1 MNRHLNFKRLILLIN
16 KFWFGHRKVF
26 LLLMLA
32 ILSLFTIWLGI
43 YLGFSNPRLFN
54 EDFQVAYYFLGLLM
68 SGCLSAN
75 FLFADLGN
83 KPKAIGY
90 LLEPASSL
98 EKIVC
103 SLFFGVF
110 VFWIGYSMMFY
121 LVDAGMVHM
130 ANRIYGTQWT
140 IINIFSVNDY
150 ENPFFPGRAS
160 NLFFIYFASQ
170 ALFITGS
177 LYFRKYTFFKTAIV
191 ALFIGLVLVIIPSA
205 AINISMPLG
214 IAKTIMA
221 YKVLD
226 FRGNKLI
233 EMPSWFDLSVTV
245 FSFYLLTPAFWLICY
260 FLLREKQVS

>member
-1 MNRHLNFKRLILLIN
+1 MDKHLNFKRLILLIN
-16 KFWFGHRKVF
+16 KFWFGHSKIF

-43 YLGFSNPRLFN
+43 YLGFRNPRLFN
-54 EDFQVAYYFLGLLM
+54 ESFQVAYYFVGLLM

-75 FLFADLGN
+75 FLFAELGN

-98 EKIVC
+98 EKVIC

-110 VFWIGYSMMFY
+110 VFWIGYSLMFY
-121 LVDAGMVHM
+121 LVNTAMVYL
-130 ANRIYGTQWT
+130 ANNINGTQWT
-140 IINIFSVNDY
+140 IINIFSINDY
-150 ENPFFPGRAS
+150 ENPLFSGPAS
-160 NLFFIYFASQ
+160 SLFFMYFATQ

-177 LYFRKYTFFKTAIV
+177 LYFNKYSFFKTAIV
-191 ALFIGLVLVIIPSA
+191 ALFIGLILVIIPSA
-205 AINISMPLG
+205 AINYSMPIG
-214 IAKTIMA
+214 ITRTITT
-221 YKVLD
+221 YEVLD

-233 EMPSWFDLSVTV
+233 EMPSWFNFSVTA